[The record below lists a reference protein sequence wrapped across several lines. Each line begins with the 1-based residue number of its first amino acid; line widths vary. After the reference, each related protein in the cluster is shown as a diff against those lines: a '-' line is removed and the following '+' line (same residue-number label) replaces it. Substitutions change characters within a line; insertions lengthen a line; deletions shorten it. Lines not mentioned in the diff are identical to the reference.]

1 MFMPGTPYF
10 RIGRM
15 GACLPCDSACR
26 GLAREKLGAS
36 QFTMTDQTQS
46 SPSKTAIPRSLFLF
60 AIFYG
65 GMVPLGGFLGAKQV
79 AIGPLPFIGS
89 LAVEAGIFPF
99 LTLIAV
105 SSAIAAMHGRATADR
120 LVRYG
125 FVPLFIAILLSYFVL
140 QLPTD
145 AGMYEPA
152 KEAFPIIVGQS
163 GRMMAAGILAY
174 GVSVSLNV
182 WIFDRIK
189 GSAGTFLGVRG
200 FIAAALSQIIDT
212 LIFITVSFYGVRPI
226 GDLMIGQ
233 MAAKIVLSAV
243 MVPIIIAAVVR
254 IGRWLDEGEGV

>member
-1 MFMPGTPYF
+1 
-10 RIGRM
+10 
-15 GACLPCDSACR
+15 
-26 GLAREKLGAS
+26 
-36 QFTMTDQTQS
+36 MTDQTQLGARMGA
-46 SPSKTAIPRSLFLF
+46 TPRSLFVY

-79 AIGPLPFIGS
+79 AIGPL
-89 LAVEAGIFPF
+89 AVEAGIFPF

-105 SSAIAAMHGRATADR
+105 SSAIAELHGKAVADR

-125 FVPLFIAILLSYFVL
+125 FVPLFIAILLSFVVL

-182 WIFDRIK
+182 WLFARLK
-189 GSAGTFLGVRG
+189 GTSGRFLALRG
-200 FIAAALSQIIDT
+200 FIAAALSQIVDT

-226 GDLMIGQ
+226 ADLMLGQ
-233 MAAKIVLSAV
+233 MVAKIVLSAV
-243 MVPIIIAAVVR
+243 MVPLVIALVVR
-254 IGRWLDEGEGV
+254 IGRQLDQDVSA